1 MFRILQVGYEAGAR
15 VGYENLNGST
25 QSEAAIAP
33 SRSTGSTWPTA
44 RIPPLCPIAAVAI
57 SGGLV

>member
-1 MFRILQVGYEAGAR
+1 MLRILQVGYEAGAR

-33 SRSTGSTWPTA
+33 SRSTGSTWP
-44 RIPPLCPIAAVAI
+44 AVAI
-57 SGGLV
+57 EIAGSRALTTDE